1 MNEHVRPTEA
11 WLDAV
16 VAPFRTGVFF
26 SIWIASLASNVGTL
40 IQTVAAAWLMTS
52 LAHSSDMVALVQGA
66 SALPIMLLSI
76 PAGAIAD
83 IWDRRALMLLA
94 QGLMAIAA
102 ALLTWLA
109 FRGQVGPW
117 SLLAFTFLLGAGSAL
132 YGPAWQASVG
142 EQVSSVELP
151 AAVALNSINFN
162 IARTVGPALG
172 GVIVASAGAPVAFL
186 VNAISYVGLII
197 VLARWRRPPVPA
209 TLPPES
215 MGAALGAGLRY
226 SRLSPAIRTVLVRS
240 SVFGL
245 LASALW
251 ATLPLVARDLLG
263 GGPLT
268 FGFLLGAFGVGAVL
282 SALGSAWL
290 RRRYS
295 SDTIVTVGAVA
306 YGVASVV
313 IASSPWLA
321 LTSAACLVA
330 GSAWVLSFSTFN
342 IATQTSAPRWVVGR
356 VLALYQTAA
365 FGGIAIGSW
374 LFCEYAEL
382 GGLKVS
388 LTTAGLLQAG
398 SFLLARR
405 WPLQSTD
412 SVDLGPLRAALDDH
426 AGGNVDPEA
435 GPIVISVEYRIA
447 PEDTA
452 LFVRAAHELGRI
464 RRRDGARRWI
474 LLQDLDDPRLW
485 LERFET
491 VTWLDHLRQ
500 WQRATVADQAVRER
514 VAAMHRGGGAPPV
527 RHLLARAPDDSHGAG
542 EAWRGTARPG
552 PTDPQL
558 AGGDA
563 ALNVRSLR
571 PEPGGAP
578 LEPNATD
585 HPRRH

>member
-1 MNEHVRPTEA
+1 MNPPIRPGEA
-11 WLDAV
+11 WLEAV
-16 VAPFRTGVFF
+16 VAPLRTGVFF
-26 SIWIASLASNVGTL
+26 SIWVASLASNIGTL

-94 QGLMAIAA
+94 QTILAVTATA
-102 ALLTWLA
+102 LTWLA
-109 FRGQVGPW
+109 FRGDIGPW

-132 YGPAWQASVG
+132 YGPAWQSSVG
-142 EQVSSVELP
+142 EQVSGVELP
-151 AAVALNSINFN
+151 AAVSLNAINFN

-172 GVIVASAGAPVAFL
+172 GLIVASAGAPVAFL
-186 VNAISYVGLII
+186 VNALSYVGLIV
-197 VLARWRRPPVPA
+197 VLIRWRRPHVPR

-215 MGAALGAGLRY
+215 MGAALAAGLRY
-226 SRLSPAIRTVLVRS
+226 ARLSPAIRIVLLRS
-240 SVFGL
+240 FVFGL

-251 ATLPLVARDLLG
+251 ATVPLVARDLLH

-268 FGFLLGAFGVGAVL
+268 FGFLLGAFGVGAVA

-295 SDTIVTVGAVA
+295 SDAIVTVAAVA
-306 YGVASVV
+306 YGVATV
-313 IASSPWLA
+313 IIGQSPWVA
-321 LTSAACLVA
+321 LTALAFLVA
-330 GSAWVLSFSTFN
+330 GAAWVLSFSTFN
-342 IATQTSAPRWVVGR
+342 ISTQTSAPRWVVGR

-365 FGGIAIGSW
+365 FGGIALGSW
-374 LFCEYAEL
+374 LFGEYAEL
-382 GGLKVS
+382 GGLVVS

-405 WPLQSTD
+405 WPLHATD
-412 SVDLGPLRAALDDH
+412 STDLGPLRAALDDH
-426 AGGNVDPEA
+426 AGGNVHPEA
-435 GPIVISVEYRIA
+435 GPIVISIEYRIA
-447 PEDTA
+447 SADSA

-474 LLQDLDDPRLW
+474 LLQDLDDRERW

-500 WQRATVADQAVRER
+500 WQRATVADQSVRDR
-514 VAAMHRGGGAPPV
+514 VAAMHRGGGPPPV
-527 RHLLARAPDDSHGAG
+527 RHLLARAPDDAHGGAEG
-542 EAWRGTARPG
+542 PSLARPG
-552 PTDPQL
+552 PTDP
-558 AGGDA
+558 
-563 ALNVRSLR
+563 
-571 PEPGGAP
+571 
-578 LEPNATD
+578 
-585 HPRRH
+585 

>member
-1 MNEHVRPTEA
+1 MNEPVRPTEA

-16 VAPFRTGVFF
+16 IAPLRTGVFF

-94 QGLMAIAA
+94 QGLMAVAA
-102 ALLTWLA
+102 AFLTWLA
-109 FRGQVGPW
+109 FRGEVGPW

-132 YGPAWQASVG
+132 YGPAWQSSVG
-142 EQVSSVELP
+142 EQVSSVQLP

-197 VLARWRRPPVPA
+197 VLARWRRPHVAA

-251 ATLPLVARDLLG
+251 ATLPLVARDLLN

-268 FGFLLGAFGVGAVL
+268 FGFLLGAFGVGAVV

-290 RRRYS
+290 RRRHT

-321 LTSAACLVA
+321 LTSVACLVA

-374 LFCEYAEL
+374 LFGEYAEL
-382 GGLKVS
+382 GGLKIS

-405 WPLQSTD
+405 WPLLSTD
-412 SVDLGPLRAALDDH
+412 SIDMGPLRAALDDH

-474 LLQDLDDPRLW
+474 LLQDLDDPRRW

-527 RHLLARAPDDSHGAG
+527 RHLLARAPDDAHGAG
-542 EAWRGTARPG
+542 EAWRQDARPG

-558 AGGDA
+558 AGGDPALPVRGRRAEA
-563 ALNVRSLR
+563 AAGQAD
-571 PEPGGAP
+571 PK
-578 LEPNATD
+578 ATS
-585 HPRRH
+585 HPRKH